1 MNHSRKVHFKS
12 SLHTPL
18 LEGAKVLKIRFTV
31 PMMEKVHYV
40 TPPTADIMIPLKKF
54 FWYSR
59 TASLS
64 SLPGP
69 LLLRH

>member
-18 LEGAKVLKIRFTV
+18 LEDAKVLKIRFTV

-40 TPPTADIMIPLKKF
+40 TPTADIMILLTKF

-59 TASLS
+59 AVALS